1 MGKINLNFDLY
12 EKTNMSGAQE
22 LTTREKDI
30 LRLLHSESHLGN
42 TNYHRSMERFV
53 NHVTPEGVPVF
64 KVEETLNKIKLA
76 ARLIAGQP
84 NLEDVICVSSRDL
97 GQRAVIKFASFT
109 GCAATSNAR
118 WTPGVLTNHNTKQFK
133 EPRLMV
139 VVDTYADRK
148 AIIEASYMN
157 IPVIALVNSD
167 SSLQFVDVAI
177 PCNNKST
184 HSISMIFWL
193 LATEVMILKGQLGKD
208 EEWDVMVDLF
218 YYKTVEDQEK
228 NEKIEA
234 PKVEDDAKDEREWD
248 ANKNKEDD
256 DDNWDQQMDTN

>member
-1 MGKINLNFDLY
+1 MGKINLKNCDLY
-12 EKTNMSGAQE
+12 EKDYGRYSR
-22 LTTREKDI
+22 LKEKDI
-30 LRLLHSESHLGN
+30 LRLVHSECHLGN
-42 TNYHRSMERFV
+42 QNYHTSMERYV

-64 KVEETLNKIKLA
+64 KVEETYNKIRLA
-76 ARLIAGQP
+76 ARVIAALP
-84 NLEDVICVSSRDL
+84 NLEDVIVVSSRDL
-97 GQRAVIKFASFT
+97 GQRAVIKFATFT
-109 GCAATSNAR
+109 GAMATSNAR
-118 WTPGVLTNHNTKQFK
+118 WTPGVLTNYNTKQFK

-157 IPVIALVNSD
+157 IPVIALTNSD
-167 SSLQFVDVAI
+167 SSLQFIDVAI

-193 LATEVMILKGQLGKD
+193 LAREVRVLSGKLKKD

-228 NEKIEA
+228 NETLEEKPRPEENAQNEA
-234 PKVEDDAKDEREWD
+234 AWDD
-248 ANKNKEDD
+248 NKNNQDD
-256 DDNWDQQMDTN
+256 EWGNAMETQD

>member
-64 KVEETLNKIKLA
+64 KVEETLNKIRLA
-76 ARLIAGQP
+76 ARLIAAQP
-84 NLEDVICVSSRDL
+84 NLEDVIVVSSRDL
-97 GQRAVIKFASFT
+97 GQRAVIKFATFT
-109 GCAATSNAR
+109 GCSATSNAR
-118 WTPGVLTNHNTKQFK
+118 WTPGVLTNHMTKQYK

-157 IPVIALVNSD
+157 IPVIALTNSD
-167 SSLQFVDVAI
+167 SNLQYVDVAI

-184 HSISMIFWL
+184 QSISMIFWL
-193 LATEVMILKGQLGKD
+193 LAREVRILNGQLRKD

-228 NEKIEA
+228 QEIKELPKQEA
-234 PKVEDDAKDEREWD
+234 DQNKDENWD
-248 ANKNKEDD
+248 ANKNDEGADW
-256 DDNWDQQMDTN
+256 NAPME

>member
-22 LTTREKDI
+22 LNTREKDL

-53 NHVTPEGVPVF
+53 NHVTPEGVPIF
-64 KVEETLNKIKLA
+64 KVEEIYNKIKLA
-76 ARLIAGQP
+76 ARLIAAQP
-84 NLEDVICVSSRDL
+84 NLEDVIVVSSRDL

-133 EPRLMV
+133 EPRLMA

-184 HSISMIFWL
+184 QSISMIFWL
-193 LATEVMILKGQLGKD
+193 LAREVMVLNGQLRKD
-208 EEWDVMVDLF
+208 EEWDVKVDLF
-218 YYKTVEDQEK
+218 YHKNVDEQKENEQKEVIKQEVEQ
-228 NEKIEA
+228 
-234 PKVEDDAKDEREWD
+234 KDEKDWD
-248 ANKNKEDD
+248 AQKNNEEEWL
-256 DDNWDQQMDTN
+256 NPL

>member
-1 MGKINLNFDLY
+1 MGKINPKSEFILEN
-12 EKTNMSGAQE
+12 NMSGAQE
-22 LTTREKDI
+22 LSTREKDL

-97 GQRAVIKFASFT
+97 GQRAVIKFSSFT
-109 GCAATSNAR
+109 GCTATSNAR
-118 WTPGVLTNHNTKQFK
+118 WTPGVLTNHNTRQFK

-167 SSLQFVDVAI
+167 SSLQYVDVAI

-184 HSISMIFWL
+184 QSISMIFWL
-193 LATEVMILKGQLGKD
+193 LAREVMILNGQLRKD
-208 EEWDVMVDLF
+208 EEWETKVDLF
-218 YYKTVEDQEK
+218 YYKTVDETKEQEK
-228 NEKIEA
+228 PEDK
-234 PKVEDDAKDEREWD
+234 KVDADVKDEKDWD
-248 ANKNKEDD
+248 ANKNTEEDG
-256 DDNWDQQMDTN
+256 DQWAKAME

>member
-12 EKTNMSGAQE
+12 EKRNMSGAQE
-22 LTTREKDI
+22 LNTREKDI

-84 NLEDVICVSSRDL
+84 NLEDVIVVSSRDL
-97 GQRAVIKFASFT
+97 GQRAVIKFATFT
-109 GCAATSNAR
+109 GCMATSNAR
-118 WTPGVLTNHNTKQFK
+118 WTPGVLTNYNTRQFK

-184 HSISMIFWL
+184 QSISMIFWL
-193 LATEVMILKGQLGKD
+193 LAREVRILNGQFRKD

-228 NEKIEA
+228 QEIKEQPKLEADDEKE
-234 PKVEDDAKDEREWD
+234 KDWD
-248 ANKNKEDD
+248 AGKNNEEL
-256 DDNWDQQMDTN
+256 

>member
-1 MGKINLNFDLY
+1 MGINLKLSLY
-12 EKTNMSGAQE
+12 KKYNMSAAQD
-22 LTTREKDI
+22 LNTKEKDI
-30 LRLLHSESHLGN
+30 LRLLHSECHLGN
-42 TNYHRSMERFV
+42 TNYHSSMERFV
-53 NHVTPEGVPVF
+53 NHVTPEGVPIF

-76 ARLIAGQP
+76 ARLIAGQS
-84 NLEDVICVSSRDL
+84 NLDDVIVVSSRDL
-97 GQRAVIKFASFT
+97 GQRAVIKFATFT
-109 GCAATSNAR
+109 GCSATSNAR

-167 SSLQFVDVAI
+167 SSLQYVDVAI

-184 HSISMIFWL
+184 RSISMIFWL
-193 LATEVMILKGQLGKD
+193 LAREVRILNGQLRKD
-208 EEWDVMVDLF
+208 EDWEVMVDLF

-228 NEKIEA
+228 QQAPEMVKAEA
-234 PKVEDDAKDEREWD
+234 E
-248 ANKNKEDD
+248 NKEDKD
-256 DDNWDQQMDTN
+256 WDAEKATEEWSTPLE

>member
-22 LTTREKDI
+22 LTTREKD
-30 LRLLHSESHLGN
+30 LLGLLHSESHLGN

-157 IPVIALVNSD
+157 IPVIALTNSD
-167 SSLQFVDVAI
+167 SNLQYVDVAI
-177 PCNNKST
+177 PVNNKST

-193 LATEVMILKGQLGKD
+193 LAREVMILKGQLNKD
-208 EEWDVMVDLF
+208 EEWDVKVDLF
-218 YYKTVEDQEK
+218 YYKTVDDQKE
-228 NEKIEA
+228 NEKPEA
-234 PKVEDDAKDEREWD
+234 VKQDTDAKEER
-248 ANKNKEDD
+248 
-256 DDNWDQQMDTN
+256 NWDEQKNNDEFDWDKPLD

>member
-12 EKTNMSGAQE
+12 EKTNMSQGQD
-22 LTTREKDI
+22 LTRKEKDI
-30 LRLLHSESHLGN
+30 LRLIHSECHLGN

-64 KVEETLNKIKLA
+64 KVEETYNKIRLA
-76 ARLIAGQP
+76 ARIIAGQA

-97 GQRAVIKFASFT
+97 GQRAVIKFATFT
-109 GCAATSNAR
+109 GCTSTSDAR
-118 WTPGVLTNHNTKQFK
+118 WTPGVLTNYNTRHFK

-148 AIIEASYMN
+148 AIVEASYMN
-157 IPVIALVNSD
+157 IPVIALTNTD

-184 HSISMIFWL
+184 QSISMIFWL
-193 LATEVMILKGQLGKD
+193 LAREVMILNGQLRKD
-208 EEWDVMVDLF
+208 EEWDVKVDLF
-218 YYKTVEDQEK
+218 YYKTVDEQKEQEK
-228 NEKIEA
+228 PEA
-234 PKVEDDAKDEREWD
+234 VKAEGDAKDEKDWD
-248 ANKNKEDD
+248 ANKNNEDEAWGKPMD
-256 DDNWDQQMDTN
+256 D

>member
-53 NHVTPEGVPVF
+53 NHITPEGVPVF
-64 KVEETLNKIKLA
+64 KVEETLNKIRLA

-84 NLEDVICVSSRDL
+84 NMEDVICVSSRDL

-109 GCAATSNAR
+109 GCSATSNAR

-148 AIIEASYMN
+148 AIVEASYMN

-184 HSISMIFWL
+184 QSISMIFWL
-193 LATEVMILKGQLGKD
+193 LAREVMILKGQLTKD
-208 EEWDVMVDLF
+208 EEWDIKVDLF
-218 YYKTVEDQEK
+218 YYKTVDEQKEQEK
-228 NEKIEA
+228 PEA
-234 PKVEDDAKDEREWD
+234 IKVDAEQNKDENWD
-248 ANKNKEDD
+248 ANKNDEGADW
-256 DDNWDQQMDTN
+256 NAPME

>member
-1 MGKINLNFDLY
+1 MGKINLNFAIYQKMATADMNR
-12 EKTNMSGAQE
+12 K
-22 LTTREKDI
+22 EKDL
-30 LRLLHSESHLGN
+30 LRLIHSQCHLGN

-64 KVEETLNKIKLA
+64 KVEQTYNKIKLA

-84 NLEDVICVSSRDL
+84 NLEDVIVVSSRDL
-97 GQRAVIKFASFT
+97 GQRAVIKFATFT
-109 GCAATSNAR
+109 GAMATSNAR
-118 WTPGVLTNHNTKQFK
+118 WTPGILTNHNTKQFK

-184 HSISMIFWL
+184 QSISMIFWL
-193 LATEVMILKGQLGKD
+193 LAREVMVLNGQLRKD
-208 EEWDVMVDLF
+208 EEWEVKVDLF
-218 YYKTVEDQEK
+218 YYKTVDEQKEQEK
-228 NEKIEA
+228 PEA
-234 PKVEDDAKDEREWD
+234 IKAEADVKDEKDWD
-248 ANKNKEDD
+248 ANKNNEEEAWA
-256 DDNWDQQMDTN
+256 NPME

>member
-1 MGKINLNFDLY
+1 MG
-12 EKTNMSGAQE
+12 
-22 LTTREKDI
+22 
-30 LRLLHSESHLGN
+30 
-42 TNYHRSMERFV
+42 
-53 NHVTPEGVPVF
+53 
-64 KVEETLNKIKLA
+64 EETLNKIRLA
-76 ARLIAGQP
+76 ARLISSVP
-84 NLEDVICVSSRDL
+84 NLDDVIVVSSRDL
-97 GQRAVIKFASFT
+97 GQRAVIKFATYT

-118 WTPGVLTNHNTKQFK
+118 WTPGVLTNHNTKQLK

-193 LATEVMILKGQLGKD
+193 LAREVMILKGQLRKD
-208 EEWDVMVDLF
+208 EEWDVKVDLF
-218 YYKTVEDQEK
+218 YYKTVDEQKEQEK
-228 NEKIEA
+228 PEA
-234 PKVEDDAKDEREWD
+234 VKADADAKDEKVWD
-248 ANKNKEDD
+248 EQKNNEAEDWNAPMVD
-256 DDNWDQQMDTN
+256 